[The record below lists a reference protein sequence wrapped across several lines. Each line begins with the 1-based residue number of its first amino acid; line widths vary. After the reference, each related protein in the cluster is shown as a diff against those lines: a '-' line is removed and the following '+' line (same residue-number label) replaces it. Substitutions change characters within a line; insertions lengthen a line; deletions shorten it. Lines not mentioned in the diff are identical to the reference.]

1 MADVMLVTGGGR
13 GIGAAVALLAAQRG
27 FDVAVNYREDER
39 AAASIVD
46 AVRSVGMRGTTIQ
59 GDVSKEPDVVK
70 MFQRIDTFGTLGAL
84 VNNAG
89 VTGGFSRVADL
100 TAAALGRTLAVNT
113 YGAILCA
120 REAVRRMS
128 TTWGGAGGAIVNVTS
143 IASRLGGAGEWVHY
157 AASKAALDTFTIG
170 LAREVAN
177 EGIRVNAVS
186 PGIVDT
192 EIHASAGDP
201 HRAKR
206 MAATIP
212 LGRAATANEI
222 AETIVYLL
230 TPAASYITGSIVEI
244 GGGR

>member
-39 AAASIVD
+39 AAASVAD
-46 AVRSVGMRGTTIQ
+46 AVRAIGVRATTIQ
-59 GDVSKEPDVVK
+59 ADVSREPDIVR
-70 MFQRIDTFGTLGAL
+70 MFQQVDTFGTLAAL

-89 VTGGFSRVADL
+89 VTGGFSKVADL
-100 TAAALGRTLAVNT
+100 TAAALGKTLAVNT

-120 REAVRRMS
+120 REAVRRLS
-128 TTWGGAGGAIVNVTS
+128 TVWGGTGGAIVNVTS

-170 LAREVAN
+170 LAREVAA
-177 EGIRVNAVS
+177 EGVRVNAVS

-212 LGRAATANEI
+212 LGRAATANEV
-222 AETIVYLL
+222 AETVVWLL
-230 TPAASYITGSIVEI
+230 SPAASYITGSIMEV

>member
-1 MADVMLVTGGGR
+1 MADVLLVTGGGR

-27 FDVAVNYREDER
+27 YDVAVNYREDER
-39 AAASIVD
+39 AASSIVD
-46 AVRSVGMRGTTIQ
+46 AVRSLGMRGTTIQ
-59 GDVSKEPDVVK
+59 ADVSKEPDVVK

-157 AASKAALDTFTIG
+157 AASKAALDTFTLG
-170 LAREVAN
+170 LAREVAG

-192 EIHASAGDP
+192 EIHATAGDP

-212 LGRAATANEI
+212 LGRAATANEV

>member
-39 AAASIVD
+39 AAASVAD
-46 AVRSVGMRGTTIQ
+46 AVRAIGVRATTIQ
-59 GDVSKEPDVVK
+59 ADVSREPDIVR
-70 MFQRIDTFGTLGAL
+70 MFQQVDTFGTLAAL

-89 VTGGFSRVADL
+89 VTGGFSKVADL
-100 TAAALGRTLAVNT
+100 TAAALGKTLAVNT

-120 REAVRRMS
+120 REAVRRLS
-128 TTWGGAGGAIVNVTS
+128 TVWGGTGGAIVNVTS

-170 LAREVAN
+170 LAREVAA
-177 EGIRVNAVS
+177 EGVRVNAVS

-212 LGRAATANEI
+212 IGRAATANEV
-222 AETIVYLL
+222 AETVVWLL
-230 TPAASYITGSIVEI
+230 SPAASYITGSIMEV

>member
-13 GIGAAVALLAAQRG
+13 GIGAAVALLAARRG

-39 AAASIVD
+39 AAASVAD
-46 AVRSVGMRGTTIQ
+46 AVRAVGMRATTIQ
-59 GDVSKEPDVVK
+59 ADVSREPDIVR
-70 MFQRIDTFGTLGAL
+70 MFQQVDTFGTLRAL

-89 VTGGFSRVADL
+89 VTGGFSKVADL
-100 TAAALGRTLAVNT
+100 SAAALGKTLAVNT

-120 REAVRRMS
+120 REAVRRLS
-128 TTWGGAGGAIVNVTS
+128 TVWGGNGGAIVNVSS

-157 AASKAALDTFTIG
+157 AASKGAIETFTLG
-170 LAREVAN
+170 LAREVAG
-177 EGIRVNAVS
+177 EGVRVNAVS

-192 EIHASAGDP
+192 EIHATAGDP

-206 MAATIP
+206 MAASIP
-212 LGRAATANEI
+212 IGRAATANEV
-222 AETIVYLL
+222 AESIMWLL
-230 TPAASYITGSIVEI
+230 SPESSYITGSILEV

>member
-13 GIGAAVALLAAQRG
+13 GIGAAVALLAARRG

-39 AAASIVD
+39 AAASVVD
-46 AVRSVGMRGTTIQ
+46 AVRAVGMRATAVQADI
-59 GDVSKEPDVVK
+59 SREPDIVR
-70 MFQRIDTFGTLGAL
+70 MFQQVDAFGTLTAL

-89 VTGGFSRVADL
+89 ITGGFSRVADL
-100 TAAALGRTLAVNT
+100 TAATLGKTLAVNT

-120 REAVRRMS
+120 REAVRRLS
-128 TTWGGAGGAIVNVTS
+128 TTWGGNGGAIVNVSS
-143 IASRLGGAGEWVHY
+143 IATRLGGSGEWVHY
-157 AASKAALDTFTIG
+157 AASKGAIDAFTVG
-170 LAREVAN
+170 LAREVAA
-177 EGIRVNAVS
+177 EGVRVNAVS

-206 MAATIP
+206 MAASIP
-212 LGRAATANEI
+212 LGRAATATEV
-222 AETIVYLL
+222 AEAIVWLL
-230 TPAASYITGSIVEI
+230 SPAASYVTGTIVEV